1 MRRFLTQMAF
11 RFMGVKKLYQEV
23 VVEERLHDVKPKI
36 RKDLQVLLED
46 ANSNNDFY
54 RGKFDQFLAEN
65 REANDEDFFAAYS
78 QLPAFSKQDYAEAGI
93 DMLNGFAED
102 QVKDMEL
109 QFEGRPFDSL
119 RRLRNGKFLMPMAT
133 GGSTSL
139 PLVIHMTKHHMFSM
153 LFTFFK
159 CWYRMGW
166 RPGDKILVFYPKN
179 TYNIDDMAKF
189 NKYDKYCGFRYQ
201 LFDKIDKESVTEL
214 VDEINRFKPKML
226 LIFPSPL
233 NMVAHTIR
241 KYNLPLEHHPEL
253 INVSGETFFECQK
266 KNIQEVFSRSKVE
279 DSYGSVE
286 LGELAHETEN
296 GLEVFANVAYVE
308 TAPNENGKPEMIIT
322 RLHLNDFPFIRYKMK
337 DIADIEFRVDEN
349 GEERFVISNIE
360 GKDSNFILSHSG
372 KRFYPSFFNQLV
384 NELNETCNQNILEIK
399 VYERGQTDL
408 EVQFIL
414 KNDEAQEL
422 IRENAHKMFVEK
434 MGEEMNYEFKF
445 VEFID
450 HDYRRKYRVI
460 ERIDDVEYAGGIVGN
475 EEKLAK
481 IEEAAKSKGT
491 ATEDSVAGKSID
503 PNHSGAAGQTPAADQ
518 ASQDDRADGEDINSS
533 GDQESAQQSVST

>member
-1 MRRFLTQMAF
+1 
-11 RFMGVKKLYQEV
+11 
-23 VVEERLHDVKPKI
+23 
-36 RKDLQVLLED
+36 
-46 ANSNNDFY
+46 
-54 RGKFDQFLAEN
+54 
-65 REANDEDFFAAYS
+65 
-78 QLPAFSKQDYAEAGI
+78 LPAFSKQDYAEAGSKL
-93 DMLNGFAED
+93 LNGYDETDA
-102 QVKDMEL
+102 KRLEL
-109 QFEGRPFDSL
+109 QFDGKPFDSL
-119 RRLRNGKFLMPMAT
+119 RRLRNGEFLMPMAT

-139 PLVIHMTKHHMFSM
+139 PLMIHMTKHHMFSM

-166 RPGDKILVFYPKN
+166 RPGDKILVFYPRN

-201 LFDKIDKESVTEL
+201 LFEKIDRDSVTQL
-214 VDEINRFKPKML
+214 VHEINRFKPKML

-253 INVSGETFFECQK
+253 INVSGETFFDCQK
-266 KNIQEVFSRSKVE
+266 KNIQEVFSGSKVE

-286 LGELAHETEN
+286 LGELAHETED

-322 RLHLNDFPFIRYKMK
+322 RLQLEDFPFIRYKMK
-337 DIADIEFRVDEN
+337 DIADIEFRRGQN
-349 GEERFVISNIE
+349 GQEKFVISNIE

-372 KRFYPSFFNQLV
+372 HRFYPSFFNRFV
-384 NELNETCNQNILEIK
+384 NELNESCDDSIVEIK
-399 VYERGQTDL
+399 VYERDQTAL

-414 KNDEAQEL
+414 KEGACQDA
-422 IRENAHKMFVEK
+422 IREAAQKLLTDK
-434 MGEEMNYEFKF
+434 MGDAMQYNIKF
-445 VEFID
+445 VDFIE

-475 EEKLAK
+475 VEKLA
-481 IEEAAKSKGT
+481 
-491 ATEDSVAGKSID
+491 SIA
-503 PNHSGAAGQTPAADQ
+503 SDQ
-518 ASQDDRADGEDINSS
+518 QP
-533 GDQESAQQSVST
+533 

>member
-11 RFMGVKKLYQEV
+11 RFMGVKKLYDEV
-23 VVEERLHDVKPKI
+23 VVEDRLHDIKPKI
-36 RKDLQVLLED
+36 RRDLQELLED
-46 ANSNNDFY
+46 ANSKNDFFK
-54 RGKFDQFLAEN
+54 GKFDSFLEEN
-65 REANDEDFFAAYS
+65 RDADDETFFANYS
-78 QLPAFSKQDYAEAGI
+78 KLPAFSKQDYAEAGY
-93 DMLNGFAED
+93 DLLNGYGESD
-102 QVKDMEL
+102 VKQLEL
-109 QFEGRPFDSL
+109 QFQGKPFDSL

-139 PLVIHMTKHHMFSM
+139 PLMIHMTKHHMFSM
-153 LFTFFK
+153 LYTFFK

-166 RPGDKILVFYPKN
+166 RPGDKILVFYPRN

-189 NKYDKYCGFRYQ
+189 NKYDKFCGFRYQ

-214 VDEINRFKPKML
+214 VHEINRFKPKML

-241 KYNLPLEHHPEL
+241 KYNLPLKHHPEL
-253 INVSGETFFECQK
+253 INVSGETFFDCQK
-266 KNIQEVFSRSKVE
+266 KNIQEVFSNSLVE

-322 RLHLNDFPFIRYKMK
+322 RLHLKDFPFIRYKMK
-337 DIADIEFRVDEN
+337 DIADIEFRKDEN

-360 GKDSNFILSHSG
+360 GKDSNYILSHAG
-372 KRFYPSFFNQLV
+372 ERFYPSFFNRFV
-384 NELNETCNQNILEIK
+384 NELNDVCGHNILEIK
-399 VYERGQTDL
+399 VYERGQVDL

-414 KNDEAQEL
+414 KDESAQET
-422 IRENAHKMFVEK
+422 IKEAAHKLLVEK
-434 MGEEMNYEFKF
+434 MGEEMNYDIKF
-445 VEFID
+445 VEFVE

-460 ERIDDVEYAGGIVGN
+460 ERIDDVEYAGGIVGDDV
-475 EEKLAK
+475 KLAS
-481 IEEAAKSKGT
+481 IAETNDAKPETGT
-491 ATEDSVAGKSID
+491 SEKSSEPSSASTED
-503 PNHSGAAGQTPAADQ
+503 TP
-518 ASQDDRADGEDINSS
+518 E
-533 GDQESAQQSVST
+533 SVSSDA

>member
-1 MRRFLTQMAF
+1 
-11 RFMGVKKLYQEV
+11 MGVKKLYEEV
-23 VVEERLHDVKPKI
+23 VVEERLHDIKPKI
-36 RKDLQVLLED
+36 RQDLQKLLED
-46 ANSNNDFY
+46 ANRNNDFFK
-54 RGKFDQFLAEN
+54 GQFDEFLQAN
-65 REANDEDFFAAYS
+65 REATDEEFFAAYAN
-78 QLPAFSKQDYAEAGI
+78 LPAYSKQDYAEAGI
-93 DMLNGFAED
+93 NLLNGYGESD
-102 QVKDMEL
+102 IKNLEL
-109 QFEGRPFDSL
+109 QFDGKPFDSI

-139 PLVIHMTKHHMFSM
+139 PLMIHMTKHHMFSM

-166 RPGDKILVFYPKN
+166 RPGDKILVFYPRN

-201 LFDKIDKESVTEL
+201 LFDRIDRNSVTEL
-214 VDEINRFKPKML
+214 VEEINRFKPKML

-241 KYNLPLEHHPEL
+241 KYNLPLKHHPEL
-253 INVSGETFFECQK
+253 INVSGETFFDCQK

-337 DIADIEFRVDEN
+337 DIADISFVKNDK

-360 GKDSNFILSHSG
+360 GKDSNYILSHAG
-372 KRFYPSFFNQLV
+372 ERFYPSFFNQFV
-384 NELNETCNQNILEIK
+384 NELNEICDHNILEIK
-399 VYERGQTDL
+399 VYERGQIDL

-414 KNDEAQEL
+414 KDETASDA
-422 IRENAHKMFVEK
+422 IRVATQKLLVEK
-434 MGEEMNYEFKF
+434 MGDDMNYEIRF

-475 EEKLAK
+475 QEKLHS
-481 IEEAAKSKGT
+481 IE
-491 ATEDSVAGKSID
+491 
-503 PNHSGAAGQTPAADQ
+503 Q
-518 ASQDDRADGEDINSS
+518 ASQSADNKQSTPESEDKESQGETESTVSSMDRS
-533 GDQESAQQSVST
+533 

>member
-11 RFMGVKKLYQEV
+11 RFMGVKRLYEEV
-23 VVEERLHDVKPKI
+23 VVEDRLYDIKPKI
-36 RKDLQVLLED
+36 RQDLVALLEH
-46 ANSNNDFY
+46 ANQHNDFF
-54 RGKFDQFLAEN
+54 RGRFTEFLAAN
-65 REANDEDFFAAYS
+65 RSVDDESFFQAYS
-78 QLPAFSKQDYAEAGI
+78 RLPAYSKQDYAEAG
-93 DMLNGFAED
+93 MSVLNGHRD
-102 QVKDMEL
+102 QDVKELEL
-109 QFEGRPFDSL
+109 QFDGRPLDSL

-139 PLVIHMTKHHMFSM
+139 PLTVYMTKHHMFSM

-166 RPGDKILVFYPKN
+166 RPGDKILVFYPRN

-189 NKYDKYCGFRYQ
+189 NRYDKFCGFRYQ
-201 LFDKIDKESVTEL
+201 LFDRIDRESVTALVEEL
-214 VDEINRFKPKML
+214 NRFKPRML

-241 KYNLPLEHHPEL
+241 KYNLPLKHYPDL
-253 INVSGETFFECQK
+253 INVSGETFFDCQK
-266 KNIQEVFSRSKVE
+266 KNIQDVFAGSKVE

-322 RLHLNDFPFIRYKMK
+322 RLHLNDFPFIRYRMK
-337 DIADIEFRVDEN
+337 DIADIEFREDPS
-349 GEERFVISNIE
+349 GQQKYVISNIE
-360 GKDSNFILSHSG
+360 GKDSNYILSRSG
-372 KRFYPSFFNQLV
+372 ERFYPSFFNRFV
-384 NELNETCNQNILEIK
+384 NELNCLCGDSILEIK
-399 VYERGQTDL
+399 VYERGQVDL

-414 KNDEAQEL
+414 RDESVQSTVKEEATRLLTE
-422 IRENAHKMFVEK
+422 R
-434 MGEEMNYEFKF
+434 MGSEMNFDIRF

-475 EEKLAK
+475 SEKLAA
-481 IEEAAKSKGT
+481 IEKKQHAA
-491 ATEDSVAGKSID
+491 DSVT
-503 PNHSGAAGQTPAADQ
+503 SG
-518 ASQDDRADGEDINSS
+518 
-533 GDQESAQQSVST
+533 